1 LRWVGLVWFGDGP
14 WHRILCVDFST
25 WD

>member
-14 WHRILCVDFST
+14 WHRSLCVDFST
-25 WD
+25 CD